1 MLRCPVVRQ
10 VCIVILLLFFFKS
23 MLSVTVTVLLPLL
36 QSHERTMKLC
46 IPPPPS
52 DYHLVKRRC
61 FYLRQEQ
68 CLTDYVISRNYMQIC
83 HRYKSAAVRGLTF
96 LFVTSK
102 HSSVA
107 CLILLFRPMDKCP
120 PFKRTNPRS
129 SVFTFFSHITAQM
142 FICLQFGLVH
152 EINATLIHLRSCWAL
167 FFTNIKKTVYNL
179 LKI

>member
-1 MLRCPVVRQ
+1 
-10 VCIVILLLFFFKS
+10 
-23 MLSVTVTVLLPLL
+23 MLSVTVSVLLPLL

-46 IPPPPS
+46 IPPPS
-52 DYHLVKRRC
+52 DCHLVKRRC

-107 CLILLFRPMDKCP
+107 CLILLFRPTDKCP

-129 SVFTFFSHITAQM
+129 SVFTFFFPHHCSDVYM
-142 FICLQFGLVH
+142 SPVW
-152 EINATLIHLRSCWAL
+152 SCSWNQCY
-167 FFTNIKKTVYNL
+167 FNSFKVL
-179 LKI
+179 LSSLLYKH

>member
-10 VCIVILLLFFFKS
+10 VRIVILLFFLKHALSHCHCAPSLASKS
-23 MLSVTVTVLLPLL
+23 WKNNEAL
-36 QSHERTMKLC
+36 H
-46 IPPPPS
+46 PPPS
-52 DYHLVKRRC
+52 DCHLVKRRC

-107 CLILLFRPMDKCP
+107 CLILLFRPTDKCP

-129 SVFTFFSHITAQM
+129 SVFTFFFPHHCSDVYM
-142 FICLQFGLVH
+142 SPVW
-152 EINATLIHLRSCWAL
+152 SCSWNQCY
-167 FFTNIKKTVYNL
+167 FNSFKVL
-179 LKI
+179 LSSLLYKH

>member
-10 VCIVILLLFFFKS
+10 VRIVIFFFFKACS
-23 MLSVTVTVLLPLL
+23 QSLSLCSFPCFKV
-36 QSHERTMKLC
+36 MKEQWSFAS
-46 IPPPPS
+46 PHPS

-107 CLILLFRPMDKCP
+107 CLILLFRPTDKCP

>member
-10 VCIVILLLFFFKS
+10 VRIVILLLFFKACSQSQSLCSFPCFK
-23 MLSVTVTVLLPLL
+23 V
-36 QSHERTMKLC
+36 MKEQWSFAF
-46 IPPPPS
+46 PPPS

-107 CLILLFRPMDKCP
+107 CLILLFRPTDKCP

-129 SVFTFFSHITAQM
+129 SVFTFFFPHHCSDVYM
-142 FICLQFGLVH
+142 SPVW
-152 EINATLIHLRSCWAL
+152 SCSWNQCY
-167 FFTNIKKTVYNL
+167 FNSFKVL
-179 LKI
+179 LSSLLYKH

>member
-10 VCIVILLLFFFKS
+10 VRIVILLFFFKACS
-23 MLSVTVTVLLPLL
+23 QSLSLCSFPCFKV
-36 QSHERTMKLC
+36 MKEQWSFAS
-46 IPPPPS
+46 PPPS
-52 DYHLVKRRC
+52 DCHLVKRRC

-107 CLILLFRPMDKCP
+107 CLILLFRPTDKCP

-129 SVFTFFSHITAQM
+129 SVFTFFFPHHCSDVYM
-142 FICLQFGLVH
+142 SPVW
-152 EINATLIHLRSCWAL
+152 SCSWNQCY
-167 FFTNIKKTVYNL
+167 FNSFKVL
-179 LKI
+179 LSSLLYKH

>member
-10 VCIVILLLFFFKS
+10 VRIVILLFFLKHALSHCHCAPSLASKS
-23 MLSVTVTVLLPLL
+23 WKNNEAL
-36 QSHERTMKLC
+36 H
-46 IPPPPS
+46 PPPS

-107 CLILLFRPMDKCP
+107 CLILLFRPTDKCP

>member
-1 MLRCPVVRQ
+1 MPGCQ
-10 VCIVILLLFFFKS
+10 TSSHCHFIIFFKACS
-23 MLSVTVTVLLPLL
+23 QSLSLCSFPCFKV
-36 QSHERTMKLC
+36 MKEQWSFAS
-46 IPPPPS
+46 PPPS

-107 CLILLFRPMDKCP
+107 CLILLFRPTDKCP